1 MKILE
6 VKNLSIDIAQDKHT
20 LSIVDNLSFE
30 VNQGEIVALVGE
42 SGCGKSLSCMAL
54 ADLLPHPPMI
64 CRGDKIELATRNGK
78 LNILTG
84 SKRELAAIRG
94 REISYI
100 FQEPST
106 SLNPVFRVGNQIVE
120 ALQLHQPELADPMSE
135 AVQLLKSVGIPDP
148 QSRVKAYPHE
158 LSGGMQQ
165 RVMIAMALACKPRI
179 LVADEPTTALDVTIQ
194 QQILQLLRKLRQEQK
209 LAIIL
214 VTHNLGVVAELA
226 DRVLV
231 MYAGQ
236 LVENMPVSELPAA
249 QHPYTKALLKAVPR
263 LGAPGRLH
271 NIPGTVP
278 PPAQYPAGCRF
289 YSRCSIARQLSA
301 EEQRKCSM
309 CKAPLHLVKP
319 NHELRCHYFEQLP
332 RGEE

>member
-1 MKILE
+1 
-6 VKNLSIDIAQDKHT
+6 
-20 LSIVDNLSFE
+20 
-30 VNQGEIVALVGE
+30 
-42 SGCGKSLSCMAL
+42 
-54 ADLLPHPPMI
+54 
-64 CRGDKIELATRNGK
+64 TRHGK
-78 LNILTG
+78 LNVLTA
-84 SKRELAAIRG
+84 SPRELAAIRG
-94 REISYI
+94 REIAYI

-120 ALQLHQPELADPMSE
+120 ALQLHRPELADPMAE
-135 AVQLLKSVGIPDP
+135 AVKLLKSVGIPDP
-148 QSRVKAYPHE
+148 QNRVKSYPHE

-165 RVMIAMALACKPRI
+165 RVMIAMALACKPKI

-194 QQILQLLRKLRQEQK
+194 QQILQLLRTLRQEQK

-236 LVENMPVSELPAA
+236 LVENLSANDLLAA
-249 QHPYTKALLKAVPR
+249 RHPYTQALLKAVPR
-263 LGAPGRLH
+263 LGTPGRLH

-278 PPAQYPAGCRF
+278 SPAQYPAGCRF
-289 YSRCSIARQLSA
+289 YSRCTLARQLSA
-301 EEQRKCSM
+301 EEQQKCFN
-309 CKAPLHLVKP
+309 CKAPLHTVKP
-319 NHELRCHYFEQLP
+319 GHELRCHYFEQLL